1 MEVVFDIKQLDF
13 AEKSKKFGHLILVA
27 DGIGLNPIPTATH
40 TRVQVSISARAYW
53 RLIFIWTLL
62 FNPKNCKFPTPS
74 PEISKYWVAAFHY
87 RNLKA

>member
-1 MEVVFDIKQLDF
+1 MEVEFDSKQLDF
-13 AEKSKKFGHLILVA
+13 AEKSEKFGHLILVA

-40 TRVQVSISARAYW
+40 TRVQVTISARAYW

-74 PEISKYWVAAFHY
+74 PEISKYWVAVFQY
-87 RNLKA
+87 RNIKA